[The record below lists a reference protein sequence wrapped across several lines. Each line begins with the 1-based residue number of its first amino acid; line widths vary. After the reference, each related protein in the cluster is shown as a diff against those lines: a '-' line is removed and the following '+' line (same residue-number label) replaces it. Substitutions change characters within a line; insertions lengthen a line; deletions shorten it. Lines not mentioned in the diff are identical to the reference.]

1 MDELEKSRHGRYE
14 DNAKNRRL
22 HRVGQEYGSKKQE
35 EDTADPS
42 KLSLDKLQREI
53 NELGHILSGRI
64 KDGRRTED
72 VEQRISEMLKYA
84 PDKVLEST
92 LEALK
97 TNVKPNPTA
106 KIAAKLTEM
115 EITRRKDV
123 ADLRESENFLQ
134 REVKELKEKVA
145 GISNGTIQISS
156 REKPKVFQRLE
167 KVQTRLKEV
176 QEKLKGLGEKVEEE
190 TKPVKPK
197 EDTTKKEPK
206 AQFEEPE
213 NFTRVKFDDMP
224 QSGKVNLKKY
234 LSKKIMESVDKA
246 WKDKAKIG
254 DKTLHDMEK
263 GMVAEFNKNF
273 DNLSKSKRAEALY
286 SIITVKAEIA
296 RRSREARIE
305 EKLGEQPVP
314 KTEPAKE
321 ETKKE
326 YKKPES
332 FNELYTRTRQ
342 VWADIMETKP
352 REINYTDPKEVAE
365 MASAF
370 FPGTEVHKVDGKDEF
385 IVQYPKDSNR
395 FIHIGKHVD
404 SPKALINKIRM
415 FLSMDVDFRIKMSF
429 PDADKE
435 KLNKL
440 TELIEE
446 SIADRALV
454 KNMDIER
461 DKAFKEQVAEN
472 NKKIS
477 ENVGIKQG
485 KPMSFEEA
493 NQGRGNP
500 KFRTNRLYEINCQ
513 TCVVVHELRLRGFD
527 LGAKPKAS
535 SVQVLMANDSTFAWI
550 DPLTGRQ
557 PEAIRITSA
566 PDNGNTKV
574 RKSQKSMA
582 ELRKN
587 ILEATKETGRYN
599 FSYGWVDE
607 NNRKRTGGHIITAER
622 HADGNLTFYDPQ
634 NGQVVPMVE
643 LLKDVSPKYLSRLIR
658 VDNLLIKPDIVKDY
672 AMHYE

>member
-35 EDTADPS
+35 EDAADPS

-64 KDGRRTED
+64 KDGRKTED

-84 PDKVLEST
+84 PDKVLENT

-115 EITRRKDV
+115 EINRRK
-123 ADLRESENFLQ
+123 
-134 REVKELKEKVA
+134 KEGGSTKDAEKKEEEPK
-145 GISNGTIQISS
+145 
-156 REKPKVFQRLE
+156 EKPK
-167 KVQTRLKEV
+167 T
-176 QEKLKGLGEKVEEE
+176 
-190 TKPVKPK
+190 
-197 EDTTKKEPK
+197 
-206 AQFEEPE
+206 QFEEPE
-213 NFTRVKFDDMP
+213 TYTRVKFDDMP

-321 ETKKE
+321 EPKKE
-326 YKKPES
+326 YKKPET

-342 VWADIMETKP
+342 AWADIMETKP

-365 MASAF
+365 MASTF
-370 FPGTEVHKVDGKDEF
+370 FPGTEVHKVDGKDEY

-395 FIHIGKHVD
+395 FIHIGNHVD
-404 SPKALINKIRM
+404 SPKELINKLRM

-454 KNMDIER
+454 KNMGIAR

-477 ENVGIKQG
+477 ENVGVKQG

-500 KFRTNRLYEINCQ
+500 KFRTDYLYSINCQ

-527 LGAKPKAS
+527 LGAKPKTS
-535 SVQVLMANDSTFAWI
+535 FTQKLMAEDSTFAWI
-550 DPLTGRQ
+550 DPLTSLQ

-574 RKSQKSMA
+574 RKSPKSMA
-582 ELRKN
+582 QLRKN
-587 ILEATKETGRYN
+587 ILEATKEVGRYN

-643 LLKDVSPKYLSRLIR
+643 LLKDVSPKYLSRIIR
-658 VDNLLIKPDIVKDY
+658 VDNLLIKPNIVKDY

>member
-42 KLSLDKLQREI
+42 KLSLDKLQKEI

-115 EITRRKDV
+115 EINRRK
-123 ADLRESENFLQ
+123 
-134 REVKELKEKVA
+134 KEGGSAKDTEKKEEEPK
-145 GISNGTIQISS
+145 
-156 REKPKVFQRLE
+156 EKPK
-167 KVQTRLKEV
+167 
-176 QEKLKGLGEKVEEE
+176 
-190 TKPVKPK
+190 
-197 EDTTKKEPK
+197 
-206 AQFEEPE
+206 AQSEEPE
-213 NFTRVKFDDMP
+213 TYTRVKFDDMP

-234 LSKKIMESVDKA
+234 LSNKIRESVDKA

-254 DKTLHDMEK
+254 DKTLQDMEK
-263 GMVAEFNKNF
+263 GMVSEFNKNF

-286 SIITVKAEIA
+286 SIMTVKAEIA
-296 RRSREARIE
+296 RRSKENKNE
-305 EKLGEQPVP
+305 EKQGEQPAP
-314 KTEPAKE
+314 KPEPAKE
-321 ETKKE
+321 EPKKE

-332 FNELYTRTRQ
+332 FSELYTRTRQ
-342 VWADIMETKP
+342 AWADIMEIKP
-352 REINYTDPKEVAE
+352 REINYADPKEVAE

-370 FPGTEVHKVDGKDEF
+370 FPGTEVSKIDGEEEYV
-385 IVQYPKDSNR
+385 VQYPEDENR
-395 FIHIGKHVD
+395 SMNID
-404 SPKALINKIRM
+404 NYTNSPKALIDKLRI

-435 KLNKL
+435 KLNRL

-446 SIADRALV
+446 SIADRALA

-500 KFRTNRLYEINCQ
+500 KYYLGDLYEINCQ
-513 TCVVVHELRLRGFD
+513 TCVVIHELRLRGFD
-527 LGAKPKAS
+527 LGAKPKTS
-535 SVQVLMANDSTFAWI
+535 SAQFKMAQDSTYAWL
-550 DPLTGRQ
+550 DPLTGQQ
-557 PEAIRITSA
+557 PAAIRITSA
-566 PDNGNTKV
+566 PNNGNIKV

-587 ILEATKETGRYN
+587 ILDATKETGRYN
-599 FSYGWVDE
+599 FSYGWVNDY
-607 NNRKRTGGHIITAER
+607 NKKITGGHIITAER

-634 NGQVVPMVE
+634 DGKVVPMVK
-643 LLKDVSPKYLSRLIR
+643 LLNAVSPEYLSRIIR

>member
-1 MDELEKSRHGRYE
+1 MDDIEKSRHGRYE

-35 EDTADPS
+35 DETLDPS
-42 KLSLDKLQREI
+42 KLTLEQLHKEI
-53 NELGHILSGRI
+53 NELGHILGGRI

-72 VEQRISEMLKYA
+72 VEKRISDLLKYA

-92 LEALK
+92 LEALR

-115 EITRRKDV
+115 EINRRKEEGGSTNDV
-123 ADLRESENFLQ
+123 EK
-134 REVKELKEKVA
+134 KEEPK
-145 GISNGTIQISS
+145 
-156 REKPKVFQRLE
+156 EKPKAQSE
-167 KVQTRLKEV
+167 DN
-176 QEKLKGLGEKVEEE
+176 E
-190 TKPVKPK
+190 TY
-197 EDTTKKEPK
+197 
-206 AQFEEPE
+206 
-213 NFTRVKFDDMP
+213 TRVKFDDMP

-234 LSKKIMESVDKA
+234 LSNKIRESVDKA

-254 DKTLHDMEK
+254 DKTLQDMEK

-273 DNLSKSKRAEALY
+273 DNLSKSKRAEDLY
-286 SIITVKAEIA
+286 SIMTVKAEIA
-296 RRSREARIE
+296 RRSKENKNE
-305 EKLGEQPVP
+305 EKQGEQPVP
-314 KTEPAKE
+314 KPEPVKE
-321 ETKKE
+321 EPKKE

-342 VWADIMETKP
+342 AWADIMETKP

-365 MASAF
+365 MASTF
-370 FPGTEVHKVDGKDEF
+370 FSGTEVHKVDEKDEY
-385 IVQYPKDSNR
+385 IVQFPKDSSR

-404 SPKALINKIRM
+404 SPKALINKLRM
-415 FLSMDVDFRIKMSF
+415 FLSMDVDFRTKMSF
-429 PDADKE
+429 SDADKE
-435 KLNKL
+435 KLNRL
-440 TELIEE
+440 TDLIEE

-454 KNMDIER
+454 KNMNLER

-472 NKKIS
+472 NKNIS
-477 ENVGIKQG
+477 KNVGIKQD

-500 KFRTNRLYEINCQ
+500 KFRTDDLYSINCQ

-535 SVQVLMANDSTFAWI
+535 SVQELMAKDSTFAWI

-557 PEAIRITSA
+557 PEFIRITSA

-643 LLKDVSPKYLSRLIR
+643 LLKDVDPKYMCRALR

-672 AMHYE
+672 AMYYE